1 MLALYLYFLLDFG
14 LSHTL
19 SCLDSFPT
27 LPSHFSG
34 TGPQSNLNLDTD
46 SLRKLTEAQ
55 EVFYTH
61 QLIEIQRQSASDFTK
76 ETAESVTTTP
86 PQNLMTVDV
95 QALSTTISLAVTQ
108 VVQQVLGQVNK
119 PPTLVATEKKLV
131 DESVQ
136 DEFPFSSTV
145 FFIGKIL
152 IYPY

>member
-14 LSHTL
+14 FSHTL

-34 TGPQSNLNLDTD
+34 TGPQSNLNLGTD

-61 QLIEIQRQSASDFTK
+61 QLIEIQRQSASEFTI

-95 QALSTTISLAVTQ
+95 QALSRTISLAVTQ
-108 VVQQVLGQVNK
+108 VV
-119 PPTLVATEKKLV
+119 
-131 DESVQ
+131 
-136 DEFPFSSTV
+136 
-145 FFIGKIL
+145 
-152 IYPY
+152 